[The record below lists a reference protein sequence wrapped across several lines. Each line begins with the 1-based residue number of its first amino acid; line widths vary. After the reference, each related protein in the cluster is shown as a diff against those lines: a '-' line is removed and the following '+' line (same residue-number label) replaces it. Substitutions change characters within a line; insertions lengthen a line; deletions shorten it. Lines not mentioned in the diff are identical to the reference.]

1 MLIIYTTP
9 TCNKCQ
15 LLKKIMNEKNI
26 PYEECDDIEV
36 MKAKGLRMVPC
47 LEVDGTLLGFTGA
60 FDWLR
65 NQEGK

>member
-1 MLIIYTTP
+1 
-9 TCNKCQ
+9 
-15 LLKKIMNEKNI
+15 MNEKNI